1 MPARAKEWFDD
12 ESFWRDLYPFMFPL
26 QRLKDATG
34 EVEKVLALAQPR
46 GRIALDLCC
55 GPGRCT
61 MALAK
66 RGYSVTGVD
75 RTKFLL
81 DKAREE
87 ARRAGLRI
95 EWVRQDM
102 RDFVRPETFDLA
114 LSMFTSFGY
123 FDDKDED
130 AVVLQNIVQSLKPG
144 GVLVMEMAGKESL
157 ARIFQPTTSQALPD
171 GSHLVERHQ
180 IFDDWTRVRNE
191 WTLIRKGRAK
201 SFRFHHTIYS
211 GQELRDRLEGARF
224 RDVKLYGDLDGG
236 EYGID
241 ATRLVAVAR
250 KGNSRSKRRSS
261 RRG

>member
-1 MPARAKEWFDD
+1 MPARTKEWFDD

-34 EVEKVLALAQPR
+34 EVEKVLALARPR

-81 DKAREE
+81 DKARAK

-95 EWVRQDM
+95 DWVRRDM

-130 AVVLQNIVQSLKPG
+130 AVVLHNIVQSLRPG
-144 GVLVMEMAGKESL
+144 GVLVMEMAGKEPL
-157 ARIFQPTTSQALPD
+157 ARIFQPTTSEALPD
-171 GSHLVERHQ
+171 GSRLVQRHEV
-180 IFDDWTRVRNE
+180 FDDWTRVRNE

-211 GQELRDRLEGARF
+211 GQELRDRLAGAGF
-224 RDVKLYGDLDGG
+224 SDVRLYGDLEGG

-250 KGNSRSKRRSS
+250 KGKQRSS
-261 RRG
+261 RRR